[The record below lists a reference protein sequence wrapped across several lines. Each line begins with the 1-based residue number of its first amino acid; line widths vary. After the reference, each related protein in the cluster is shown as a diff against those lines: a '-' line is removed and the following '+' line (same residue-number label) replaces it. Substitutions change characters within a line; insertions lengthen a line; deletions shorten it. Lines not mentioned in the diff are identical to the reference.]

1 MPSFT
6 VPGYVQANPQPP
18 PQPAHV
24 DVGAIHQ
31 QLLTLL
37 REEMHTSLAMI
48 VQKITEHDNALQ
60 EIITKI
66 KELDTQIQEK
76 ATASSEMEARLLHLS
91 DTVHS
96 REHYLEEENEKE
108 AAAVNRPRTVA
119 WRQRRKPPLPPLTV
133 CEPTICEPE
142 QHYHQ
147 QTSTSRARAAVSA
160 SAAVDQL

>member
-6 VPGYVQANPQPP
+6 VPGYVQSNPQPP
-18 PQPAHV
+18 QPPAHV

-31 QLLTLL
+31 QILTLL

-66 KELDTQIQEK
+66 KGLDTQIQEK
-76 ATASSEMEARLLHLS
+76 AAASAEMEVRLLHLS

-96 REHYLEEENEKE
+96 REHYLEGKEDEKE
-108 AAAVNRPRTVA
+108 AATLNRPRTTA
-119 WRQRRKPPLPPLTV
+119 WKQRRKPPLPPLAV

-147 QTSTSRARAAVSA
+147 PTSTSHAHAAVSA
-160 SAAVDQL
+160 AVEQL